1 MHSTPPANWYP
12 DPTGRHQ
19 FRYWDGDAWT
29 EHAADNGVQTLDP
42 LESGPTPA
50 VRLTPREARKQEK
63 VARAEQIRA
72 EKTAQKELAR
82 IERERAAV
90 ERAAREQ
97 AARDQARAEQDAR
110 EQERLLDEARK
121 RAAQEAAERELRE
134 ARELEV
140 RALTLPPYFLPGYN
154 SYANTEVA
162 GEFAHMDGIHR
173 ALGRV
178 PRRDE
183 EIVEEA
189 LLAQLIPEPT
199 NQFDRNAVKV
209 VITGQHVGYLEKQVA
224 AAVQPTI
231 RRIVEAG
238 YVPVVGA
245 RIWAVARSD
254 YNSRALKHHAN
265 VRLALTDAQ
274 RMVPLND
281 PVFEEY
287 SVLPWGSSLQVTGEE
302 HHHDVLSNYVTPDGE
317 ALVLGTLV
325 LLQAAR
331 KSIKEVVEV
340 RIDGERIG
348 QLTPSSSQHFLPT
361 IWHLDSLGM
370 TTAAWLIVKGNLL
383 ASQVTI
389 HATRAHELQADWFE
403 SPHTV
408 PRLQS
413 SSPRRAGES
422 TGGTEQR
429 SQHHA
434 PMWEE

>member
-1 MHSTPPANWYP
+1 M
-12 DPTGRHQ
+12 
-19 FRYWDGDAWT
+19 
-29 EHAADNGVQTLDP
+29 
-42 LESGPTPA
+42 
-50 VRLTPREARKQEK
+50 
-63 VARAEQIRA
+63 
-72 EKTAQKELAR
+72 
-82 IERERAAV
+82 
-90 ERAAREQ
+90 
-97 AARDQARAEQDAR
+97 
-110 EQERLLDEARK
+110 
-121 RAAQEAAERELRE
+121 
-134 ARELEV
+134 
-140 RALTLPPYFLPGYN
+140 TLPPYFLPGYN

-162 GEFAHMDGIHR
+162 GEFARMDAIHR

-183 EIVEEA
+183 EIVEEG
-189 LLAQLIPEPT
+189 LLAQLVPEPA

-209 VITGQHVGYLEKQVA
+209 VIAGQHVGYLEKQVA
-224 AAVQPTI
+224 ATVQPVV

-238 YVPVVGA
+238 YLPVVGA

-254 YNSRALKHHAN
+254 FNSRALKHHAN

-274 RMVPLND
+274 RMVPMND

-302 HHHDVLSNYVTPDGE
+302 HHHDVLSNYINPGGE

-325 LLQAAR
+325 PIQAAR
-331 KSIKEVVEV
+331 KSSKEVVEV

-370 TTAAWLIVKGNLL
+370 STAAWLIVKGNLL

-408 PRLQS
+408 PRLHGS
-413 SSPRRAGES
+413 RKRRAEGARHDAKHQDHIHE
-422 TGGTEQR
+422 
-429 SQHHA
+429 
-434 PMWEE
+434 PMWED